1 MFSPPTAF
9 TPAEAVGG
17 ENMRLILLARVCQPG
32 DNRGQPLEASCQ
44 RGSTMRGRRPAGPEI
59 VEQLH
64 GSAQARQRL
73 RVVLETLAGRLRLQD
88 ACQQL
93 GIGPVRFHTLRQAVL
108 EAALA
113 ALEPRPVGRPPRDDD
128 AAALAGPVEDMAA
141 ALEASRLRE
150 EVALILTPRHAPA
163 EAGPGKKKRTRSRPD
178 RPRKRRTGSG

>member
-1 MFSPPTAF
+1 
-9 TPAEAVGG
+9 
-17 ENMRLILLARVCQPG
+17 
-32 DNRGQPLEASCQ
+32 
-44 RGSTMRGRRPAGPEI
+44 MRGRRPAGPEI
-59 VEQLH
+59 VEQLP
-64 GSAQARQRL
+64 GSAQARLRL
-73 RVVLETLAGRLRLQD
+73 RVVLETLAGDLRVQQ

-128 AAALAGPVEDMAA
+128 APAQPGQVEDMTA

-150 EVALILTPRHAPA
+150 EVTLILAPRHAPP
-163 EAGPGKKKRTRSRPD
+163 EETPGKKTTRSRSRPD